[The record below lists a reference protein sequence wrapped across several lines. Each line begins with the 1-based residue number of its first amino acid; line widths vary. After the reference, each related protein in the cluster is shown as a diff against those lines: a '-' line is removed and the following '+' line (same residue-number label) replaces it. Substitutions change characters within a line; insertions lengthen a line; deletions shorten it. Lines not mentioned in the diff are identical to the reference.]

1 MRREEMDGWMEWRV
15 CRGMRAPSP
24 QEAFSRMRSKSSVE
38 LSTLVRPASAI
49 GEATSKADPAIL
61 ATVVGMGVS
70 PGLVP

>member
-1 MRREEMDGWMEWRV
+1 MDEWSGV
-15 CRGMRAPSP
+15 EGMQGVRAPSP
-24 QEAFSRMRSKSSVE
+24 QEAFSRMRSKSSAG
-38 LSTLVRPASAI
+38 LSTLVRLASAI

>member
-1 MRREEMDGWMEWRV
+1 MSELMDLLV
-15 CRGMRAPSP
+15 GMD
-24 QEAFSRMRSKSSVE
+24 
-38 LSTLVRPASAI
+38 LSASAI